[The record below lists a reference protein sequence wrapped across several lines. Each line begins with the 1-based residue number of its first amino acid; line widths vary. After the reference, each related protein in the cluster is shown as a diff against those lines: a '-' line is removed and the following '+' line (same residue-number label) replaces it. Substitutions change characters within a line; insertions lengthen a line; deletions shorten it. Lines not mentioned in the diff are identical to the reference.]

1 MGFYVNAGSFLLYF
15 PFVQIQETKQEIEM
29 LKKSIPP
36 HGIDHLKPK
45 EIIASPS
52 GRINARWT
60 QEELMFASQGVYNM
74 I

>member
-1 MGFYVNAGSFLLYF
+1 
-15 PFVQIQETKQEIEM
+15 M